1 MAFEIESNG
10 RMGFDTGNEGI
21 RRGGTVGAGFE
32 AIEDIWHAKGLP
44 DGREIEP
51 DDLARRVGILENTG
65 SVFSLEST
73 PELLPS
79 EDCEPSSD
87 VDEEDMAELR
97 PYDMAQLGSACDDV
111 GVVGEYP
118 EDDELS
124 ESDLDNRLEGISVES
139 GERQGEDEAM

>member
-1 MAFEIESNG
+1 MTSFVINGASTRETGEGRRLLLVPMAFEIESNG

-21 RRGGTVGAGFE
+21 RRGGTVGAGS
-32 AIEDIWHAKGLP
+32 ATIADMWHAKGLP

-65 SVFSLEST
+65 SVSSLDST

-87 VDEEDMAELR
+87 ADEDDCAELR
-97 PYDMAQLGSACDDV
+97 P
-111 GVVGEYP
+111 
-118 EDDELS
+118 
-124 ESDLDNRLEGISVES
+124 
-139 GERQGEDEAM
+139 